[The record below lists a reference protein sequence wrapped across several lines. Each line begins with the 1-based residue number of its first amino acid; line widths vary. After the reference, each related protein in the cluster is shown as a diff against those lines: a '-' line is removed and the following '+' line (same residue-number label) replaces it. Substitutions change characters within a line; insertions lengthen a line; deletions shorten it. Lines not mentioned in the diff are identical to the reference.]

1 MNREIKFR
9 GRNDKHGWLTG
20 HYFVNR
26 GVHFIVEDGIA
37 DPLNTWEDY
46 AVDPDT
52 VGQYTGRRTGTGK
65 DVWEGDL
72 LSSDGIV
79 CEVAYDEYLASFHL
93 IIDKIKGRVPLGDMM
108 RSFEFQVIGNRWDNP
123 ELLED
128 GK

>member
-1 MNREIKFR
+1 MIMDREIKFR
-9 GRNDKHGWLTG
+9 GKRIDTGEWVYGYLADESYINDINTVDLSS
-20 HYFVNR
+20 
-26 GVHFIVEDGIA
+26 VE
-37 DPLNTWEDY
+37 
-46 AVDPDT
+46 VDPDT
-52 VGQYTGRRTGTGK
+52 VGQYTGLKDRNGK

-128 GK
+128 AE